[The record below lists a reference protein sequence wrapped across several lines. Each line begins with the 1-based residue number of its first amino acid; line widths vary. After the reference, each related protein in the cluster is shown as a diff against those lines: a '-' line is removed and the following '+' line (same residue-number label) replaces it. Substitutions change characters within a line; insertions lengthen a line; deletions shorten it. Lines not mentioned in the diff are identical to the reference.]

1 MKVAASPRSM
11 TRSQLFWH
19 SLSHIRRFSP
29 LRMTKRGDARRSVD
43 RRFSSYRPPSPQG
56 EGAPKGRIGHWRYER
71 EREGASQV
79 DDLRKHPSA
88 ADAVPLPRWGRQI
101 SSGYA
106 AILRLRSQLFWHSLS
121 HIRRFSPLR
130 MTKRGDARRSVDR
143 RFSSYRQPSP
153 RGEGAPK
160 GRIGHWRYE
169 REREGASQV
178 DDLRKHPSAVEAV
191 PLPRW
196 GRLRGVTLRRD
207 PSTQFSYFR

>member
-1 MKVAASPRSM
+1 MSCKGEASFFLPVY
-11 TRSQLFWH
+11 
-19 SLSHIRRFSP
+19 LSILTLPFSP

-43 RRFSSYRPPSPQG
+43 RRFSSYRQPSPRG
-56 EGAPKGRIGHWRYER
+56 EGAPQGRIGHWRRYER

-130 MTKRGDARRSVDR
+130 MTKCAAPPPTLPIEPIEPAKTLSQMIKGQHAGGE
-143 RFSSYRQPSP
+143 PSP
-153 RGEGAPK
+153 RI
-160 GRIGHWRYE
+160 RC
-169 REREGASQV
+169 
-178 DDLRKHPSAVEAV
+178 
-191 PLPRW
+191 
-196 GRLRGVTLRRD
+196 
-207 PSTQFSYFR
+207 